1 MRHRLP
7 HIRVSSVVSRIPA
20 TRPSGRTPPAIP
32 EAARRA
38 VEQSTRSGGR
48 LVGPLGRSI
57 ESVVDRFF
65 RLAGRRSFTSQA
77 QPTAPLLLTGG
88 PEAVVP
94 EVRGSSEDEAVER
107 LVAAG
112 LVVERLGADR
122 SDGPPTGCVLRT
134 KPPAGAVVAAGATV
148 GYVVASPLWPA
159 PETLAPDPGHI
170 DPDAFMSLMRAWSRR
185 TGVYES

>member
-1 MRHRLP
+1 MGYRLP
-7 HIRVSSVVSRIPA
+7 HIRLSSVLSRVPA
-20 TRPSGRTPPAIP
+20 TRTSGLEPPSTPA
-32 EAARRA
+32 AARSAAGRVTQTA
-38 VEQSTRSGGR
+38 GR
-48 LVGPLGRSI
+48 LVQPLSRPV
-57 ESVVDRFF
+57 EYAVDRFLH
-65 RLAGRRSFTSQA
+65 RASRRTSTSQA
-77 QPTAPLLLTGG
+77 LPSAPLLLAAG

-122 SDGPPTGCVLRT
+122 SDGPPSGCVLRT
-134 KPPAGAVVAAGATV
+134 RPPAGAVVAAGATV

-159 PETLAPDPGHI
+159 PEVLARHPGHI
-170 DPDAFMSLMRAWSRR
+170 DPDAFISLMRPWTRH